1 MWFLRNIPSNSST
14 FVTFGWTFWKNLQCS
29 LLFVHIFFG
38 LWEHFEINVPSFWI
52 VQPFWS
58 NLENNISFGITGRQN
73 KYFGCLKYSMNVPSF
88 SNVPKYILENG
99 WINQFKGTLEGI
111 FLQMMEHFSNH
122 FFTVA
127 NIYEKV
133 ESK

>member
-1 MWFLRNIPSNSST
+1 M
-14 FVTFGWTFWKNLQCS
+14 
-29 LLFVHIFFG
+29 
-38 LWEHFEINVPSFWI
+38 
-52 VQPFWS
+52 
-58 NLENNISFGITGRQN
+58 TGGSN
-73 KYFGCLKYSMNVPSF
+73 KYFGCLQYSLNVSSF

-111 FLQMMEHFSNH
+111 FLQMVEHFSNN

-133 ESK
+133 ETKWEQVVKML